1 MAHAEER
8 LEEMHQGRPSPP
20 DAVTYETDYQLGQ
33 DNIRPFG
40 LDIHNPVF
48 VISGL
53 SIVLFTVV
61 SLFNQEASA
70 EFFGWLRPWLTST
83 FDWFLMM
90 AVNIIFLFCLFI
102 AASPLGRVTIGGEGA
117 TPDYGYP
124 SWIAMLFSAGMG
136 IGLLFFSVLEPM
148 YYSIPELDTLPLGIN
163 PMNADGTEIGNMG
176 LAGTVFH
183 WGFSAWAVYVV
194 VGLSLAIF
202 CYNLGLPLTLRSAFF
217 PVLGERVWG
226 WWGHAIDILAVFAT
240 LFGLTTTL
248 GLGAQQIAA
257 GLTDV
262 FGMEVGQTGI
272 VILILVIT
280 AVALGSVLLG
290 MDAGVKRLAEINMW
304 LAVGLFFFVLLL
316 GPTLTLLARFGGTM
330 VDYLTYLVPL
340 SNPFGREDTGYMHG
354 WTTFYW
360 AWWVAW
366 SPFVGMF
373 IARISKGRTVR
384 EFVTCVLVLPSL
396 VCALWM
402 SVFGGMA
409 LEQLAAGYEGAKEV
423 VVAYKPELSFFRM
436 IDQFPLYS
444 IVAPLVLVLIVVFFV
459 TSSDSGSLVIDTI
472 TAGGKMDAPVSQRV
486 FWCTF
491 EGLVAIALLLGGG
504 LNALQGAAVSMGIP
518 FTVVVLAMCWCLYLA
533 LRAEK
538 RKLGAAPGPQVTAP
552 HPVSHDEAPRGD
564 PW

>member
-1 MAHAEER
+1 MSQAEHDLER
-8 LEEMHQGRPSPP
+8 MHQGSAPPP
-20 DAVTYETDYQLGQ
+20 DAVTYETDYELGQ

-48 VISGL
+48 IVSASL
-53 SIVLFTVV
+53 IVLFTVV
-61 SLFNQEASA
+61 SLFNQEATA
-70 EFFGWLRPWLTST
+70 ELFGWLRPWLTST

-90 AVNIIFLFCLFI
+90 AVNIIFLFCIVVAL
-102 AASPLGRVTIGGEGA
+102 SPLGKVVIGGSDA

-124 SWIAMLFSAGMG
+124 AWIAMLFSAGMG

-148 YYSIPELDTLPLGIN
+148 YYSLAELNTLPLGVD
-163 PMNADGTEIGNMG
+163 PLNADGTFGNMG
-176 LAGTVFH
+176 LVGTVFH

-202 CYNLGLPLTLRSAFF
+202 CYNLGLPLTLRSAFY

-226 WWGHAIDILAVFAT
+226 WPGHVIDILAVFAT

-262 FGMEVGQTGI
+262 FGMEIGQGGI
-272 VILILVIT
+272 VILIVVIT
-280 AVALGSVLLG
+280 AVALVSVMLG

-316 GPTLTLLARFGGTM
+316 GPTITLLGRFVGTLGEY
-330 VDYLTYLVPL
+330 VVNFVPL

-360 AWWVAW
+360 AWWIAW

-373 IARISKGRTVR
+373 IARISKGRSVR
-384 EFVTCVLVLPSL
+384 EFITCVLVLPSL

-436 IDQFPLYS
+436 IDQFPLYNL
-444 IVAPLVLVLIVVFFV
+444 VAPLCLVLIVVFFV

-472 TAGGKMDAPVSQRV
+472 TAGGKMDAPVSQRI

-518 FTVVVLAMCWCLYLA
+518 FTLVVLAMCYCLWLA
-533 LRAEK
+533 LRAE
-538 RKLGAAPGPQVTAP
+538 RSKLGMPAGPDATAA
-552 HPVSHDEAPRGD
+552 HPVRNEGGERSKH
-564 PW
+564 W